1 MIGLAGAE
9 RIGGYTESPHCLQ
22 VDLLGP
28 IEVHSGGELVPVTGR
43 QERRVLAFLALHASE
58 WVSADALTDL
68 LWGDRPPR
76 TAAKTLQ
83 ATVSRLRAA
92 LPGDADVILWRDG
105 GYALQVV
112 PDAVDAL
119 RFRGLVDSGRQLLRA
134 GDPQPAAGHLRL
146 ALGLWRAQEPA
157 DLGDT
162 SAAAAT
168 RASLIETRLTAVED
182 RIAADLALG
191 RHTDLLAEL
200 EELVEAHPFRER
212 FVEQFMLAL
221 YRSGRQPQAL
231 ELFRRVHR
239 RLRQELGCDPSPA
252 LGRLRSRIDA
262 HDPSLDA
269 PLPSPPGNLPAE
281 VSSFIGRTAERAELS
296 ALLDDARLVTVT
308 GPGGVGKTRLTVRV
322 AHETRTGY
330 PGGTWLV
337 DLSTASSR
345 GDVPAAVAAALR
357 ADEPTV
363 AAVVAA
369 LGTRRALV
377 LLDNCEHVL
386 DVVRPLVEQVL
397 RDCPR
402 VTVLATSREPLGVVG
417 EHVLEVPP
425 LDASTAVQLFAER
438 ARAIDRAFAVTK
450 ASAATVDQICR
461 QLDGLP
467 LGIELGA
474 ARVRALP
481 LEEISR
487 QLEQGLQV
495 LVAPRSG
502 RHRSLDETIGWSYE
516 LLSQPQRVMLR
527 RLSAF
532 AGSFTLDTAARVCRL
547 PDLQPDDA
555 VRLVAELTER
565 SLLSAADHGR
575 YRMLDTVR
583 AFASARLVEAGEED
597 AARLAHATALTE
609 LVEALAARMHT
620 PAEGDA
626 IWRIEAELDN
636 LRAAHAWACTN
647 GLADL
652 ALRLPYALRW
662 FAYWTTCAEVY
673 SWADTAARVFASS
686 RHPLLAEVTGLA
698 ALGASYR
705 DVDDVELLAG
715 RATEIARR
723 SGRDGSVLAVLA
735 LTRTRL
741 HRGELDRCM
750 SLAAELIDLAERYG
764 DPTAAGLWRVGRL
777 VTLAYAGRRDEAA
790 AELAALRARIRR
802 EPSPSLRAWTL
813 YGCGEVLSE
822 QSPDEALRSL
832 REAVELARAVGNTM
846 VLGVASVTIGSI
858 GGRFGDLT
866 EALGVCDQ
874 VIALW
879 HERGGWVHLWTMIR
893 NLVELLARAGAA
905 EQAVVLHAAAAAS
918 SSAPPVF
925 GEQAARLADLMR
937 KLGKAIGPAA
947 FDEASWRGAAMT
959 DEQAVAFART
969 AIAQAV
975 ALAGQQPAARRR
987 RRSAG

>member
-1 MIGLAGAE
+1 MIGLAGMAH
-9 RIGGYTESPHCLQ
+9 RGAYPESPHGLQ
-22 VDLLGP
+22 VGLLGP
-28 IEVHSGGELVPVTGR
+28 IEVHFGGEPMPVTGR

-58 WVSADALTDL
+58 WVSADALMDL

-83 ATVSRLRAA
+83 AVVSRLRTA
-92 LPGDADVILWRDG
+92 LPGDADVIVWRDG
-105 GYALQVV
+105 GYALQID

-119 RFRGLVDSGRQLLRA
+119 RFRRLVDSGSRLLRA
-134 GDPQPAAGHLRL
+134 GDPQPAAEQLRH
-146 ALGLWRAQEPA
+146 ALGLWRAQEPPH
-157 DLGDT
+157 LGDT

-168 RASLIETRLTAVED
+168 RASLTEARLTAVEA
-182 RIAADLALG
+182 RVAADLALG
-191 RHTDLLAEL
+191 RHTELLAEL
-200 EELVEAHPFRER
+200 EELVEAHPFREK
-212 FVEQFMLAL
+212 FVEQFMIAL
-221 YRSGRQPQAL
+221 YRSGQQPQAL
-231 ELFRRVHR
+231 ELFRRVRR

-252 LGRLRSRIDA
+252 LGRLRSRVDA
-262 HDPSLDA
+262 HDPCLDA
-269 PLPSPPGNLPAE
+269 PLPTPPGNLPAE
-281 VSSFIGRTAERAELS
+281 VSSFVGRTAERAELS
-296 ALLDDARLVTVT
+296 ALLDDARLVTLT

-322 AHETRTGY
+322 AYETRTEY

-337 DLSTASSR
+337 NLSTASSR
-345 GDVPAAVAAALR
+345 GDVPAAVAATLR
-357 ADEPTV
+357 AAEPTV

-369 LGTRRALV
+369 LGARRTLV
-377 LLDNCEHVL
+377 LLDSCEHVL
-386 DVVRPLVEQVL
+386 DDVRALVEQIL

-402 VTVLATSREPLGVVG
+402 VTMLATSREPLGIVG
-417 EHVLEVPP
+417 EHVLDVPP
-425 LDASTAVQLFAER
+425 LDASSAVQLFAER
-438 ARAIDRAFAVTK
+438 ARAIDRTFAMTK
-450 ASAATVDQICR
+450 DSAATVGQICR
-461 QLDGLP
+461 RLDGLP

-474 ARVRALP
+474 GRIRALP

-487 QLEQGLQV
+487 QLERGLQV
-495 LVAPRSG
+495 LIAPRSG

-516 LLSQPQRVMLR
+516 LLSQPQRAMLR
-527 RLSAF
+527 KLSAF
-532 AGSFTLDTAARVCRL
+532 AGSFTLDTAARVC
-547 PDLQPDDA
+547 LQPDDA

-565 SLLSAADHGR
+565 SLLSAVDHGR

-583 AFASARLVEAGEED
+583 AFASARLVEAHEQD
-597 AARLAHATALTE
+597 AAHLAHATALTE
-609 LVEALAARMHT
+609 LVESLATRMHT

-626 IWRIEAELDN
+626 IRRIEVELDN

-647 GLADL
+647 RLADL

-673 SWADTAARVFASS
+673 AWADTSARLFASS
-686 RHPLLAEVTGLA
+686 GHPLLAEVTGLA
-698 ALGASYR
+698 AVGASYR
-705 DVDDVELLAG
+705 DTDDVELLAS

-723 SGRDGSVLAVLA
+723 SGREDSVLAVFA
-735 LTRTRL
+735 LTRRSL

-764 DPTAAGLWRVGRL
+764 DPAAAHLWRVGRL

-790 AELAALRARIRR
+790 AEMATLRRQIRH

-822 QSPDEALRSL
+822 QSPDQALHAL

-866 EALGVCDQ
+866 EALDVCDQ

-893 NLVELLARAGAA
+893 NLVELLARAEAA
-905 EQAVVLHAAAAAS
+905 EQAVALHAAAAAS

-925 GEQAARLADLMR
+925 GEQAARLADLTR
-937 KLGKAIGPAA
+937 KLGTSIGSAA
-947 FDEASWRGAAMT
+947 FDEASQRGAALT

-969 AIAQAV
+969 AIAQA
-975 ALAGQQPAARRR
+975 LAIADQQPAARRR
-987 RRSAG
+987 RMTAR

>member
-1 MIGLAGAE
+1 M
-9 RIGGYTESPHCLQ
+9 
-22 VDLLGP
+22 
-28 IEVHSGGELVPVTGR
+28 
-43 QERRVLAFLALHASE
+43 
-58 WVSADALTDL
+58 
-68 LWGDRPPR
+68 
-76 TAAKTLQ
+76 
-83 ATVSRLRAA
+83 
-92 LPGDADVILWRDG
+92 
-105 GYALQVV
+105 
-112 PDAVDAL
+112 
-119 RFRGLVDSGRQLLRA
+119 
-134 GDPQPAAGHLRL
+134 
-146 ALGLWRAQEPA
+146 
-157 DLGDT
+157 
-162 SAAAAT
+162 
-168 RASLIETRLTAVED
+168 
-182 RIAADLALG
+182 
-191 RHTDLLAEL
+191 
-200 EELVEAHPFRER
+200 
-212 FVEQFMLAL
+212 
-221 YRSGRQPQAL
+221 
-231 ELFRRVHR
+231 
-239 RLRQELGCDPSPA
+239 
-252 LGRLRSRIDA
+252 
-262 HDPSLDA
+262 
-269 PLPSPPGNLPAE
+269 
-281 VSSFIGRTAERAELS
+281 
-296 ALLDDARLVTVT
+296 
-308 GPGGVGKTRLTVRV
+308 
-322 AHETRTGY
+322 
-330 PGGTWLV
+330 
-337 DLSTASSR
+337 
-345 GDVPAAVAAALR
+345 
-357 ADEPTV
+357 
-363 AAVVAA
+363 
-369 LGTRRALV
+369 
-377 LLDNCEHVL
+377 
-386 DVVRPLVEQVL
+386 
-397 RDCPR
+397 
-402 VTVLATSREPLGVVG
+402 LATSREPLGVAG
-417 EHVLEVPP
+417 EHVLDVPP
-425 LDASTAVQLFAER
+425 LDASSAVQLFAER
-438 ARAIDRAFAVTK
+438 ARATDRAFAVTE

-481 LEEISR
+481 PEEISR
-487 QLEQGLQV
+487 QLQQGLQV

-516 LLSQPQRVMLR
+516 LLSQPQRAVLR

-532 AGSFTLDTAARVCRL
+532 AGSFTLDTAARGCRL

-583 AFASARLVEAGEED
+583 AFASARLAEAGEEE

-609 LVEALAARMHT
+609 LAEALAGRMRT

-626 IWRIEAELDN
+626 IRRIEAELDN

-673 SWADTAARVFASS
+673 SWAGTAARVFASS
-686 RHPLLAEVTGLA
+686 GHLLLAEVTGLA
-698 ALGASYR
+698 AVGASYR
-705 DVDDVELLAG
+705 DASDVELLAG

-723 SGRDGSVLAVLA
+723 SGRDGSVLAVFA

-764 DPTAAGLWRVGRL
+764 DPTAARLWRVGRL
-777 VTLAYAGRRDEAA
+777 VTLAYAGHRDEAA
-790 AELAALRARIRR
+790 TELAALRRQIRR

-822 QSPDEALRSL
+822 HSPGEALRSL
-832 REAVELARAVGNTM
+832 REAVELARAAGNTM

-905 EQAVVLHAAAAAS
+905 EQAVLLHAAAAAS

-925 GEQAARLADLMR
+925 GEQATRLADLMR
-937 KLGKAIGPAA
+937 KMGTAIGPAA

-969 AIAQAV
+969 AIAQAM
-975 ALAGQQPAARRR
+975 AIAGQQTAARGKLRR
-987 RRSAG
+987 DEL

>member
-1 MIGLAGAE
+1 MIGLVATAHGCPGS
-9 RIGGYTESPHCLQ
+9 RYGLR

-28 IEVHSGGELVPVTGR
+28 VEVRCAGELVPVTGR
-43 QERRVLAFLALHASE
+43 QERRVLAFLALHASK

-83 ATVSRLRAA
+83 AIVSRLRAA
-92 LPGDADVILWRDG
+92 LPCDADIIVWRDG

-112 PDAVDAL
+112 PDTVDAL
-119 RFRGLVDSGRQLLRA
+119 RFRALVDAGSRRLRR
-134 GDPQPAAGHLRL
+134 GDPQPAAAQLRL

-162 SAAAAT
+162 ALAAAV
-168 RASLIETRLTAVED
+168 RASLTEARLTAVED
-182 RIAADLALG
+182 RVAAELALG

-212 FVEQFMLAL
+212 FVEQLVLAL
-221 YRSGRQPQAL
+221 YRSGQQPQAL
-231 ELFRRVHR
+231 DVFRRVR
-239 RLRQELGCDPSPA
+239 GRLRRELGCDPSPA
-252 LGRLRSRIDA
+252 LRRLRSRVDA
-262 HDPSLDA
+262 HDPCLDA
-269 PLPSPPGNLPAE
+269 PLPTPPGNLPAE
-281 VSSFIGRTAERAELS
+281 VSSFIGRAVERAELS
-296 ALLDDARLVTVT
+296 TLLDDARLVTLT
-308 GPGGVGKTRLTVRV
+308 GPGGVGKTRLTLH
-322 AHETRTGY
+322 AAYETRNGY
-330 PGGTWLV
+330 PGGTWWV
-337 DLSTASSR
+337 DLSSASSR

-369 LGTRRALV
+369 LGVRRALV
-377 LLDNCEHVL
+377 LLDGCEHVL
-386 DVVRPLVEQVL
+386 DDVRILAEQVL

-402 VTVLATSREPLGVVG
+402 VRILATSREPLGVVG

-425 LDASTAVQLFAER
+425 LDASSAVQLFAER
-438 ARAIDRAFAVTK
+438 ARAVDRTFTMTADDAVT
-450 ASAATVDQICR
+450 VGQICR
-461 QLDGLP
+461 RLDGLP

-481 LEEISR
+481 LDEISH
-487 QLEQGLQV
+487 QLEQGLQL

-502 RHRSLDETIGWSYE
+502 RHGSLEETIGWSYE
-516 LLSQPQRVMLR
+516 LLCQPHRATLR
-527 RLSAF
+527 RLSTF
-532 AGSFTLDTAARVCRL
+532 AGSFTLDTAARLC
-547 PDLQPDDA
+547 PQPEVA
-555 VRLVAELTER
+555 VRLVADLTER
-565 SLLSAADHGR
+565 SLLSAVGHGR

-583 AFASARLVEAGEED
+583 AFASARLVEAHERD
-597 AARLAHATALTE
+597 AAHLAHATAFTE

-620 PAEGDA
+620 RDEGDT
-626 IWRIEAELDN
+626 IRRLEAELDN
-636 LRAAHAWACTN
+636 LRAAHAWACSN

-662 FAYWTTCAEVY
+662 FAYWTTCVEVY
-673 SWADTAARVFASS
+673 AWADKAARIFASS
-686 RHPLLAEVTGLA
+686 GHPLLSEVTGLA
-698 ALGASYR
+698 AVGASYR
-705 DVDDVELLAG
+705 DADDVELLAR

-723 SGRDGSVLAVLA
+723 TGRDGSVLAVFA
-735 LTRTRL
+735 LTRRTL
-741 HRGELDRCM
+741 HRGELGRCL
-750 SLAAELIDLAERYG
+750 SLATHLIDLAERYG
-764 DPTAAGLWRVGRL
+764 DPTAARLWRVGRL

-790 AELAALRARIRR
+790 AELTTLRARLRH

-822 QSPDEALRSL
+822 QSPDQALRSL
-832 REAVELARAVGNTM
+832 REAVDLAQAIGNTM

-858 GGRFGDLT
+858 GGRFGSLT

-893 NLVELLARAGAA
+893 NLVELLARAEAA
-905 EQAVVLHAAAAAS
+905 EHAVVLHAAATAAD
-918 SSAPPVF
+918 SAPPVF
-925 GEQAARLADLMR
+925 GEQDARLADLMR
-937 KLGKAIGPAA
+937 KLRATMGPAA
-947 FDEASWRGAAMT
+947 FDEASLRGVAMT
-959 DEQAVAFART
+959 DEQAVLFARS

-975 ALAGQQPAARRR
+975 AITRPQPRPADAR
-987 RRSAG
+987 